1 MKKLLFILLTMCALP
16 LAAQKPKYVL
26 LIGIDGLGG
35 YAFPKAETP
44 NIDELAKNGAS
55 TYTAKCVMPSSS
67 SQNWASMI
75 MGAPPKYTN
84 IPRNGFSMKKA
95 TGTAYCGRPK
105 GRLFPS
111 IYTILREQKPTS
123 KIVVLHHWD
132 DYARLV
138 EDKDLTMRKHTK
150 TEDSTCI
157 AAVDVINK
165 GMPDLLFLHFDH
177 VDHAGH
183 SIGHNTDGYYK
194 AVAKA
199 DSLVGVVITALKT
212 AGVYDDTVIILTAD
226 HGGKGKGH
234 GGPSLA
240 ERNIPWIISGPG
252 VNKNV
257 SLINE
262 INTYDTAATIAY
274 IMGLTQPECWKG
286 KPVTGAFKLNM
297 KN

>member
-1 MKKLLFILLTMCALP
+1 MKKLLFLLLTICTLP
-16 LAAQKPKYVL
+16 LLAQKPKHVL

-35 YAFPKAETP
+35 YAFPKAITP

-75 MGAPPKYTN
+75 MGAPPSDTR
-84 IPRNGFSMKKA
+84 IPKNGFSMKKA
-95 TGTAYCGRPK
+95 TNESFCGRPK

-111 IYTILREQKPTS
+111 IYTILREQKPEA
-123 KIVVLHHWD
+123 KIIVLHQWD
-132 DYARLV
+132 EYARLV
-138 EDKDLTMRKHTK
+138 EDKDLTKRVYTK
-150 TEDSTCI
+150 TEDST
-157 AAVDVINK
+157 ALAGVDVISK

-183 SIGHNTDGYYK
+183 TVGHNTDGYYK

-199 DSLVGVVITALKT
+199 DSLVGLLVAALKKS
-212 AGVYDDTVIILTAD
+212 GDFDDTVILLTAD

-234 GGPSLA
+234 GGPSAA

-252 VNKNV
+252 INKNV
-257 SLINE
+257 SLISE

-274 IMGLTQPECWKG
+274 IFGLTPPECWKG
-286 KPVTGAFKLNM
+286 KPVMGAFTK
-297 KN
+297 KVR